1 MISSQ
6 GQEIDLAKPAA
17 QGGNDD
23 TSELHRDLLKPRIQ
37 LQGKEKKQTHMSR
50 PCEGGIKGYQGAK
63 KGGGRFHLQREN
75 RQERTE
81 QDSPTKN
88 IRRH

>member
-50 PCEGGIKGYQGAK
+50 PCEGGIKGIKGR
-63 KGGGRFHLQREN
+63 KGGGGKVSPAAREQTREN
-75 RQERTE
+75 RTGF
-81 QDSPTKN
+81 SN
-88 IRRH
+88 